1 MKAGTVSERE
11 FLSVS
16 SYVFLAFQEKNHKQ
30 TRKKKKKKSLK
41 NPIKVYLRFL
51 EGGLNLAQL
60 WQQDYCAGVVLSTNL
75 PPAPSFPALHYS
87 TKANLRALS
96 APPPLDTNLRA
107 LSAPP
112 SDILAKS
119 RIEAVNHKAQKHE
132 FFQSLKQMH
141 PICTHPL

>member
-30 TRKKKKKKSLK
+30 TRKKKKKSLK

-96 APPPLDTNLRA
+96 APPPPLDTNLRA